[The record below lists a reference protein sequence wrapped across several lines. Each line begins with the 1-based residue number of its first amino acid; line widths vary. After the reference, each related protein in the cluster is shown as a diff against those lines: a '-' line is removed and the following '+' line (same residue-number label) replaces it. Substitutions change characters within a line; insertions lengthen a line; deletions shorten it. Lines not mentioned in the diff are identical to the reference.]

1 MYKLSTENLVV
12 RDFRELTF
20 NQPFPYTQ
28 AKASR
33 MLSPLYVAV
42 ATGCL
47 ESLNILFDELT
58 WISVESGIEIKK
70 KFKDENDEL
79 MLLKGEK
86 PLKKRTPL

>member
-1 MYKLSTENLVV
+1 
-12 RDFRELTF
+12 
-20 NQPFPYTQ
+20 
-28 AKASR
+28 

-47 ESLNILFDELT
+47 ESLNIIFDELT

-86 PLKKRTPL
+86 PLKKRSPL